1 MDDQPMAVFVNNQSQ
16 TKYLTGNKIA
26 EILQSVAKT
35 THLDMTPDKISRI
48 SSHSGRVWAIVLLD
62 EAGKSPDFIKSRLR
76 YMGDSYRF
84 YLRDTSVIQHQ
95 HIEALKTNSILITK
109 LLGPNHSAL
118 PDTVSIDYDM
128 QNNND
133 NDLLESDC

>member
-1 MDDQPMAVFVNNQSQ
+1 MAVFVNNQSQ
-16 TKYLTGNKIA
+16 TKYLTGSKIA

-35 THLDMTPDKISRI
+35 SHPDMTPDKISRI
-48 SSHSGRVWAIVLLD
+48 SSHSGRVWAVVLLD

-118 PDTVSIDYDM
+118 PDTVPIDYDM
-128 QNNND
+128 GNYDD

>member
-1 MDDQPMAVFVNNQSQ
+1 
-16 TKYLTGNKIA
+16 
-26 EILQSVAKT
+26 
-35 THLDMTPDKISRI
+35 MTPNKISRI
-48 SSHSGRVWAIVLLD
+48 SSHSGGVWAVVLLD

-84 YLRDTSVIQHQ
+84 YLRDTSVTQHQ
-95 HIEALKTNSILITK
+95 HIKALKLNSILITK

-118 PDTVSIDYDM
+118 PDTVPIDYDIG
-128 QNNND
+128 NYDD

>member
-1 MDDQPMAVFVNNQSQ
+1 MAVFINNQGQ
-16 TKYLTGNKIA
+16 TKYLTESKIA

-35 THLDMTPDKISRI
+35 AHPDMTPDEISRI
-48 SSHSGRVWAIVLLD
+48 SSHSGRVWAVVLLD
-62 EAGKSPDFIKSRLR
+62 EAGKSPDFIKSHLR

-84 YLRDTSVIQHQ
+84 YLQETFVIQHQ
-95 HIEALKTNSILITK
+95 HIKALKMNLILITK

-118 PDTVSIDYDM
+118 LNTVPINHHMGKYD
-128 QNNND
+128 D

>member
-1 MDDQPMAVFVNNQSQ
+1 MAIFVNNQSQ
-16 TKYLTGNKIA
+16 TKYLTGSKIA

-35 THLDMTPDKISRI
+35 THPNMTPDEISKI
-48 SSHSGRVWAIVLLD
+48 SSHSGRVWAVILLD
-62 EAGKSPDFIKSRLR
+62 EASKSPDFIKFRLR

-84 YLRDTSVIQHQ
+84 YLQDTSVIQHQ
-95 HIEALKTNSILITK
+95 HIEALKTTSILITK

>member
-1 MDDQPMAVFVNNQSQ
+1 MAVFVNNQSQ
-16 TKYLTGNKIA
+16 TKYLTGSKIA

-48 SSHSGRVWAIVLLD
+48 SSHSGRVWAVVLLD
-62 EAGKSPDFIKSRLR
+62 EAGKSPDFIKSCLH
-76 YMGDSYRF
+76 YMGFSYRF
-84 YLRDTSVIQHQ
+84 YLQDSSVIQHQ
-95 HIEALKTNSILITK
+95 HIKALKTNSILITK

-118 PDTVSIDYDM
+118 PDTVPIDYDM
-128 QNNND
+128 GNYDD